1 MQYTTQHTLRPAAH
15 TNAPFH
21 WTKPLREPQ
30 PHRTK
35 PRGPLR
41 ARASTITLALLC
53 LGLALLLTLYS
64 PLASQGARDGLVL
77 CGQVIIPSLFPFLV
91 LGNLFAQLIS
101 KRPAS
106 QNQPAAQGRGT
117 LRARTMHFLLR
128 QPPVALGVIFLGFLG
143 GYPAGAKTAA
153 QLMERGALT
162 KVQAQRLQL
171 FCVNAGPA
179 YLLGAIGSALLGS
192 KQAGLLLFASLTAAG
207 CVMAFVSRF
216 WDAPGTE
223 DDSPLLT
230 ANPQIMSSSPL
241 RTVNDAGVLSAVAQ
255 ATAATMGICAWVV
268 LFSALCALL
277 RLLPHAVWP
286 AIPSLNVFLEVSS
299 GAAAIIRKGTTLPVL
314 CAALG
319 WGGLSVHCQILADL
333 RKTGL
338 PLRVFF
344 TSRLMHG
351 ALAAAICWQLSS
363 RFPVEQTTA
372 AIASAAATAAA
383 GSFQH
388 ARLWAVS
395 APAAAALLFFCAFF
409 IMELDLNRKIC

>member
-1 MQYTTQHTLRPAAH
+1 MQRLQLSAQRAKHVHFGL
-15 TNAPFH
+15 
-21 WTKPLREPQ
+21 WPQ
-30 PHRTK
+30 
-35 PRGPLR
+35 PRGPQLHGHVFTT
-41 ARASTITLALLC
+41 ALALLC
-53 LGLALLLTLYS
+53 CGLALLLAIHS
-64 PLASQGARDGLVL
+64 PLASQGARGGLVL
-77 CGQVIIPSLFPFLV
+77 CGQVIIPTLFPFLA

-101 KRPAS
+101 KRPE
-106 QNQPAAQGRGT
+106 QRKNT
-117 LRARTMHFLLR
+117 LRARTMQHLLR
-128 QPPVALGVIFLGFLG
+128 QPPAALGVMFLGFLG

-153 QLMERGALT
+153 QLMEHGALT
-162 KVQAQRLQL
+162 KAQAQRLQL

-179 YLLGAIGSALLGS
+179 YLLGAVGSALLGS
-192 KQAGLLLFASLTAAG
+192 RQAGLLLFVSLTAAG
-207 CVMAFVSRF
+207 LVMAFLSRF
-216 WDAPGTE
+216 WDAPEAEE
-223 DDSPLLT
+223 DGLVPIASP
-230 ANPQIMSSSPL
+230 IKVS
-241 RTVNDAGVLSAVAQ
+241 NDAGILSAVAQ

-277 RLLPHAVWP
+277 HLLPHAMWP

-299 GAAAIIRKGTTLPVL
+299 GTAAIIRKGTALPVL

-351 ALAAAICWQLSS
+351 TLAAAICWQLGS

-372 AIASAAATAAA
+372 AVVGTL
-383 GSFQH
+383 QH

-395 APAAAALLFFCAFF
+395 APAAAALLFFCAFL
-409 IMELDLNRKIC
+409 IMELDLPRKIC